1 VEPFLKI
8 DGVAVPVWRANVDTD
23 AIIPIAF
30 CVNRKRPHFDEGL
43 FHRWR
48 FDENGESTN
57 FTLNDKRYSD
67 PKIMIGGN
75 NFGCGSSREMA
86 VWALVDYGIRSV
98 IAPSFGEIFF
108 NNCFQNGVL
117 PIQLLEKEVEDLVRE
132 VETSENPLMTI
143 DLEEQK
149 IGSPAGNHI
158 AFDVNGLRKNA
169 LLLGLDPIEATL
181 SQSDAIDAFQKKD
194 RATRPWIYSPG
205 E

>member
-1 VEPFLKI
+1 
-8 DGVAVPVWRANVDTD
+8 
-23 AIIPIAF
+23 
-30 CVNRKRPHFDEGL
+30 
-43 FHRWR
+43 
-48 FDENGESTN
+48 
-57 FTLNDKRYSD
+57 
-67 PKIMIGGN
+67 
-75 NFGCGSSREMA
+75 MA
-86 VWALVDYGIRSV
+86 VWALVDYGIRAV

-132 VETSENPLMTI
+132 VETSDSPLMTI

-181 SQSDAIDAFQKKD
+181 SQSKNQPN
-194 RATRPWIYSPG
+194 TR
-205 E
+205 